1 MKDNK
6 VKNLTPVLNHVYKS
20 CKSLGLSPSVFE
32 ILKEPKRVIEVSIPV
47 KMDDGLVKVF
57 KAFRSLHNDAAGPGK
72 GGIRFSLD
80 VSAESVKDLS
90 MWMTYKCQIMQVPYG
105 GAKGGI
111 IVDPKKLSENELQ
124 MLSRGYIREL
134 HKYLGEDIDIPAPD
148 VGSNS
153 QIMAWM
159 ADEYTKI
166 VGKNSLGIITG
177 KPIIWGGSL
186 GRDEATGYGVS
197 IIVKKVLEKLNIKVN
212 GATASVQGFGNV
224 GSSTVKNLESLGIKV
239 VAIALRDK
247 NKNTFALYNKD
258 GINYSQFNKYK
269 ESKGDLREYPN
280 AKVITI
286 EEFFKLSVDVLV
298 PSAVENTITAKE
310 ANLIKAKVISEAAN
324 GPITKEAEEIL
335 NKKKVIITPD
345 ILTNGGGVL
354 VSYFEWVQNT
364 TNTSWS
370 LAKVLAKQ
378 KEKMI
383 EAFEVIYNFSVENN
397 KTLRE
402 SAYMVSVKQVS
413 DKMKIRGWY

>member
-80 VSAESVKDLS
+80 VNADSIKDLS

-111 IVDPKKLSENELQ
+111 VVDPKKLSENELQ

-247 NKNTFALYNKD
+247 DKNTFALYNKD

>member
-47 KMDDGLVKVF
+47 KMDDGSVKVF

-72 GGIRFSLD
+72 GGIRFSPD
-80 VSAESVKDLS
+80 VSAESVNDLS

-111 IVDPKKLSENELQ
+111 VVDPKKLTENELQ

-247 NKNTFALYNKD
+247 DKNTFALYNKD

-298 PSAVENTITAKE
+298 PAAVENTITAKE

>member
-247 NKNTFALYNKD
+247 DKNTFALYNKD

-354 VSYFEWVQNT
+354 ASYFEWVQNT

>member
-111 IVDPKKLSENELQ
+111 VVDPKKLTENELQ

-247 NKNTFALYNKD
+247 DKNTFALYNKD

>member
-1 MKDNK
+1 MKDNETS
-6 VKNLTPVLNHVYKS
+6 NLTPVLNHVYNS
-20 CKSLGLSPSVFE
+20 CKNLNLNPSVFE
-32 ILKEPKRVIEVSIPV
+32 ILKEPKRIIEVSIPV
-47 KMDDGLVKVF
+47 KMDNGLVQIF
-57 KAFRSLHNDAAGPGK
+57 KGFRSLHNDAAGPGK

-80 VSAESVKDLS
+80 VSADSIKDLS

-111 IVDPKKLSENELQ
+111 VVDPKKLSENELQ

-224 GSSTVKNLESLGIKV
+224 GSSTVKNLEALGIKV

-247 NKNTFALYNKD
+247 DKNTFALYNKD

-298 PSAVENTITAKE
+298 PAAVENTITAKE

-370 LAKVLAKQ
+370 LAEVLAKQ
-378 KEKMI
+378 EEKMI
-383 EAFEVIYNFSVENN
+383 EAFEVIYNFSLENN

>member
-247 NKNTFALYNKD
+247 DKNTFALYNKD